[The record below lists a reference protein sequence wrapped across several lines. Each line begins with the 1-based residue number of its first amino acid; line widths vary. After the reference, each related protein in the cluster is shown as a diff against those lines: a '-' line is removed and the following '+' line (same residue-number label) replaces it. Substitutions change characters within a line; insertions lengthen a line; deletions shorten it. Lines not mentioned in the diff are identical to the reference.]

1 MDYVEAATRL
11 GEAIA
16 ESKQFI
22 EWRDS
27 EKAVLADEKSQTLMK
42 EFRDLQTEMVKIS
55 GKDDVTQADLEA
67 ARDALLAKQD
77 ELTEYEVTK
86 KYFEARQNFEVMMK
100 TVNEV
105 IQFNIDGQL
114 GDGSSCSGNCSS
126 CSGCH

>member
-16 ESKQFI
+16 ESKQFT

-55 GKDDVTQADLEA
+55 GKEDVTQADLEA
-67 ARDALLAKQD
+67 ARDALLAKQN
-77 ELTEYEVTK
+77 ELTDYEVTQ

-100 TVNEV
+100 TVNEI

-114 GDGSSCSGNCSS
+114 NGSSCGGDCSS
-126 CSGCH
+126 CGGCH

>member
-16 ESKQFI
+16 ESQQFI

-42 EFRDLQTEMVKIS
+42 EFRDLQTEMVKAS
-55 GKDDVTQADLEA
+55 GKGGISKEELEA
-67 ARDALLAKQD
+67 VRDKLLAKQN
-77 ELTEYEVTK
+77 ELTDYDVTQ
-86 KYFEARQNFEVMMK
+86 KYFDARQNFEVMMK
-100 TVNEV
+100 TINEI

-126 CSGCH
+126 CGGCH